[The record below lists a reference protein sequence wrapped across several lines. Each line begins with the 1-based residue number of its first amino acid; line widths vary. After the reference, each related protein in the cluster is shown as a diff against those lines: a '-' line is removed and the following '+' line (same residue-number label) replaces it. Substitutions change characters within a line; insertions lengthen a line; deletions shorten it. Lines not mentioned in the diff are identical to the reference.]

1 MGIGRIR
8 ALFMTGQSDPESCSL
23 SPVQNNV
30 ANMLHKIGLET
41 HPLNFP
47 YTQNLRPFR
56 QVHLLSAS
64 LSNARVFLQSKGP
77 RFRDYYRDNV
87 CQLLSAN
94 DRTLILAGSCGLE
107 ILNNLDL
114 PSDLKERLH
123 VLAYGPVARTT
134 STIECTFI
142 QGKRDWMSRLCFPEA
157 KHEVDC
163 GHMEYLT
170 NPRTLGLIKQYAQQM
185 MAGKIE

>member
-1 MGIGRIR
+1 MTIGRIR

-47 YTQNLRPFR
+47 YIQNMRPYR
-56 QVHLLSAS
+56 QVHLLSAC
-64 LSNARVFLQSKGP
+64 LSNARIFLQSKGP
-77 RFRDYYRDNV
+77 NFRDCYREDV
-87 CQLLSAN
+87 CRLLSTN

-114 PSDLKERLH
+114 PCDLKQSLH
-123 VLAYGPVARTT
+123 VLAYGPVARRN
-134 STIECTFI
+134 STIACTLI
-142 QGKRDWMSRLCFPEA
+142 QGRRDWMSRLCFRSA

-163 GHMEYLT
+163 GHLEYLT
-170 NPRTLGLIKQYAQQM
+170 NTQTLGLIKQHAQQI
-185 MAGKIE
+185 MAGKIK